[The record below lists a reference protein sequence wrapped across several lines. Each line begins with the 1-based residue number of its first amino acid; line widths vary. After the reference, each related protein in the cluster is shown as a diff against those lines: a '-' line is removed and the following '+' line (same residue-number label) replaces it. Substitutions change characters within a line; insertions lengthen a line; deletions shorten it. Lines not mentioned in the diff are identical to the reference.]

1 MPYEDVIT
9 AHSVNTF
16 VPLILIRELLPE
28 MRGGGH
34 VINVSSREGIFEAS
48 PKSPAKNGKHV
59 HTNMSKAG
67 LNMITETDPDA
78 YYNDIPVDFGPTF
91 FDVLNAMAD
100 DVGEMQYIIGLS
112 MQDPSNDGNVVELAA
127 AARSKLGSRLD
138 AMLLGNE
145 PDLYAGHGTRANY
158 TIADYI
164 PEIGEVLNDLENS
177 QYGDIINETLIGGPT
192 ICCSW

>member
-1 MPYEDVIT
+1 MKNYLSNVRARMTNPLRIRIGGNGMDSSTY
-9 AHSVNTF
+9 
-16 VPLILIRELLPE
+16 VP
-28 MRGGGH
+28 
-34 VINVSSREGIFEAS
+34 
-48 PKSPAKNGKHV
+48 
-59 HTNMSKAG
+59 TQT
-67 LNMITETDPDA
+67 NMITETDPDA